1 MLTSIYI
8 VCLSLLGT
16 FAGQPW
22 MPGQST
28 LLQVLVSIQSMI
40 FCEKPFF
47 NEPGND
53 RFFQNETVSQRY
65 NSIIHASTIHHAMIE
80 WMRKSRHPIW
90 GEIIIRHF
98 RESAPKIMGVT
109 SRWKVEAVTVGSVSP
124 TKPMYSDPLTATHH
138 LNPYGANHVAGAV
151 QQLNKA
157 ISEFLMQFS
166 QERY

>member
-1 MLTSIYI
+1 M
-8 VCLSLLGT
+8 CLSLLGT

-22 MPGQST
+22 IPDQST

-53 RFFQNETVSQRY
+53 RFFQNQTVSQRY

-80 WMRKSRHPIW
+80 WMRQPRHPIW
-90 GEIIIRHF
+90 EEIIIRHF

-109 SRWKVEAVTVGSVSP
+109 SRWKVEAQTAGSGS
-124 TKPMYSDPLTATHH
+124 TARSLFSDPLTAVHH
-138 LNPYGANHVAGAV
+138 PNPYGANHVAGAV
-151 QQLNKA
+151 QQLNKT
-157 ISEFLMQFS
+157 ISEFLIRFNQDHWWA
-166 QERY
+166 